1 MTKFM
6 KTHSIA
12 KNTMF
17 MTVASILQ
25 KVISFVYFAIVAR
38 QIGATGTGKYFF
50 ALSFTTIFVVFVDMG
65 LTNVL
70 IREGAKMKERIQE
83 YFSNILFVK
92 LFLGVLSYIAVFV
105 VINLMGYEVETKYL
119 VYISAITMLSDSFN
133 LTLYGTLRAFGNLK
147 YESIGLSVSQAI
159 TFVLGTIFLLTGRPL
174 IYLMYAFLIPSFLN
188 SLYASIIVL
197 YKYKLKFVLKYDKQV
212 LKYIIPIVIP
222 FALAAIFGRVY
233 SFIDSIFLSKISG
246 DQVLGWYS
254 VPSKIAY
261 ALNFIPM
268 ALVAALYPKFS
279 EYFANDKNKLSYVFH
294 QSIKYLLLVSLPFV
308 VIVLLLSQDIIVSFF
323 RSEYLNSVLPL
334 KILMFG
340 VVFAFLNFIF
350 GAILNACDRQKTQ
363 TALVGIMMVVNIV
376 LNLLLIPS
384 FGAVGA
390 SVAALLSNI
399 GLALIS
405 LIFITKFNKFDF
417 GFLNK
422 LFIQLSI
429 VVLVMY
435 LVTWLSDKYFGFIIA
450 LIVGSATYLVML
462 FATRAITK
470 KQILEMVRLSAK

>member
-1 MTKFM
+1 M
-6 KTHSIA
+6 KIHSIA

-17 MTVASILQ
+17 MTVASVLQ

-38 QIGATGTGKYFF
+38 QIGATDTGKYFF

-70 IREGAKMKERIQE
+70 IREGAKIKEKIQE
-83 YFSNILFVK
+83 YFSNILFLK
-92 LFLGVLSYIAVFV
+92 LFLGILSYVAVFV
-105 VINLMGYEVETKYL
+105 VVNLMGYEVETKTL
-119 VYISAITMLSDSFN
+119 VYVSAITMLADSWN
-133 LTLYGTLRAFGNLK
+133 LTLYGTLRAYGNLK
-147 YESIGLSVSQAI
+147 YEAFGLSVSQAL
-159 TFVLGTIFLLTGRPL
+159 TFILGTFFLFTGKPL

-188 SLYASIIVL
+188 AIYVGFIVKF
-197 YKYKLKFVLKYDKQV
+197 KYHLKFQPQYNKQL

-279 EYFANDKNKLSYVFH
+279 EYFVSDKKKLNFVFH
-294 QSIKYLLLVSLPFV
+294 QSIKYLLLISLPFV
-308 VIVLLLSQDIIVSFF
+308 VIVLLLSEDFIVAFF
-323 RSEYLNSVLPL
+323 KSEYLNSVLPL
-334 KILMFG
+334 KILIFG

-363 TALVGIMMVVNIV
+363 TTLIGVMMVVNIV
-376 LNLLLIPS
+376 LNLLFIPH

-390 SVAALLSNI
+390 SLAALLANV
-399 GLALIS
+399 GLSILG
-405 LIFITKFNKFDF
+405 LIFIAKFHKFDF
-417 GFLNK
+417 NFLNK
-422 LFIQLSI
+422 VFIQLLLTI
-429 VVLVMY
+429 LVMY
-435 LVTWLSDKYFGFIIA
+435 IVTLFADKYFGFVIA
-450 LIVGSATYLVML
+450 FVVGSITYTIML
-462 FATRAITK
+462 FMTK
-470 KQILEMVRLSAK
+470 TVTKNQILEMMRLTTK

>member
-1 MTKFM
+1 M

-25 KVISFVYFAIVAR
+25 KVVSFVYFAIVAR

-50 ALSFTTIFVVFVDMG
+50 ALSFTTIFVVFVDIG

-70 IREGAKMKERIQE
+70 IREGAKIKEKIQE
-83 YFSNILFVK
+83 YFSSILFVK
-92 LFLGVLSYIAVFV
+92 LFLGILSYLTVFV

-119 VYISAITMLSDSFN
+119 VYVSAITMLSDSWN

-147 YESIGLSVSQAI
+147 YEALGLSVSQAL
-159 TFVLGTIFLLTGRPL
+159 TFILGTIFLFTGKPL
-174 IYLMYAFLIPSFLN
+174 IYLMYAFLVPSFLN
-188 SLYASIIVL
+188 AIYVGCIVGF
-197 YKYKLKFVLKYDKQV
+197 KYKLKFTMRYDKKV

-246 DQVLGWYS
+246 DQILGWYS

-279 EYFANDKNKLSYVFH
+279 EYFLYDKKKLNFVFH

-308 VIVLLLSQDIIVSFF
+308 VIVLLLSQDFIVAFF
-323 RSEYLNSVLPL
+323 RNEYLNSVLPL
-334 KILMFG
+334 KILIIG

-350 GAILNACDRQKTQ
+350 GAVLNACDRQKTQ
-363 TALVGIMMVVNIV
+363 TTLIGVMMVVNIV
-376 LNLLLIPS
+376 LNLLFIPH

-390 SVAALLSNI
+390 SLAALLGNV
-399 GLALIS
+399 GLSILS
-405 LIFITKFNKFDF
+405 LFFIAKFNKFDF
-417 GFLNK
+417 NFLNK
-422 LFIQLSI
+422 MFVQLLLTI
-429 VVLVMY
+429 LVMY
-435 LVTWLSDKYFGFIIA
+435 TVTFFTDKYFGFIVA
-450 LIVGSATYLVML
+450 FVAGSITYVIML
-462 FATRAITK
+462 FLTKALTRNHFR
-470 KQILEMVRLSAK
+470 EMLVLTSK

>member
-1 MTKFM
+1 M
-6 KTHSIA
+6 KSHSIA

-70 IREGAKMKERIQE
+70 IRESAKIKEKIQE

-92 LFLGVLSYIAVFV
+92 LFLGLLSYVAVFV

-119 VYISAITMLSDSFN
+119 VYVSAFTMLSDSWN
-133 LTLYGTLRAFGNLK
+133 LTLYGVLRAFGNLK
-147 YESIGLSVSQAI
+147 YEAIGLSISQAI
-159 TFVLGTIFLLTGRPL
+159 TFILGTVFLFTGKPL
-174 IYLMYAFLIPSFLN
+174 IFLMYAFLIPSFLN
-188 SLYASIIVL
+188 AIYVGLIVGF
-197 YKYKLKFVLKYDKQV
+197 KYKLKFTLKYDKQV

-279 EYFANDKNKLSYVFH
+279 EYFVSDKKKLNFVFH

-308 VIVLLLSQDIIVSFF
+308 VIILLLSQDIIVSFF

-334 KILMFG
+334 KILIFG

-350 GAILNACDRQKTQ
+350 GAVLNACDRQKTQ
-363 TALVGIMMVVNIV
+363 TALIGIMMVVNII
-376 LNLLLIPS
+376 LNLLLIPK

-390 SVAALLSNI
+390 SLAALFANLGLS
-399 GLALIS
+399 ALS
-405 LIFITKFNKFDF
+405 LIFIVKFNKFDF
-417 GFLNK
+417 NFLNK
-422 LFIQLSI
+422 MFIQLFLTI
-429 VVLVMY
+429 IVMY
-435 LVTWLSDKYFGFIIA
+435 FGVWIVDKYFGFILA
-450 LIVGSATYLVML
+450 LVCGLITYMIML
-462 FATRAITK
+462 FVTKTITK
-470 KQILEMVRLSAK
+470 NQILEMMRLTSK